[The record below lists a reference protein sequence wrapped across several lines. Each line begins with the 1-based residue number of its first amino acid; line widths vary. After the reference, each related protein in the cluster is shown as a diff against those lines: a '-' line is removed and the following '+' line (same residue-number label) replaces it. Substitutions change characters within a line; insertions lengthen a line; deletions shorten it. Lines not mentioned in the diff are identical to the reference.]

1 MNTEQPL
8 ATRAARLVHRT
19 LAVADPRALVAAVTI
34 TGLLAWLLPWQ
45 GLLWFF
51 ALACILAVA
60 ACRTMPGG
68 RQTLGAYGIFVLLWV
83 LSSFFLR
90 LFDQPDAVGSAMKE
104 ALLLGARLFT
114 LLGLAMAV
122 PMAATPLTLGRTLAW
137 YLHWPARAEA
147 YVCSLWPGGGLKPKI
162 FTGVWRAALALAL
175 MMAFFPRLLR
185 MLAAL
190 RRSLQLRAPRLALHR
205 RFALLGLAVL
215 RVCSAQTWD
224 MALAIAS
231 RDLYRPEPWT
241 LQVGRDIQRRD
252 GL

>member
-8 ATRAARLVHRT
+8 ATRATRLVHRT
-19 LAVADPRALVAAVTI
+19 LAAVDPRALVAAVTAA
-34 TGLLAWLLPWQ
+34 GVLAWLLPWP
-45 GLLWFF
+45 GLLCFF
-51 ALACILAVA
+51 ALACVLAVTV
-60 ACRTMPGG
+60 CRVTPGG
-68 RQTLGAYGIFVLLWV
+68 RRALSAYGLFVLLWA
-83 LSSFFLR
+83 LSSFCLAF
-90 LFDQPDAVGSAMKE
+90 FEQPDALAPALEG

-114 LLGLAMAV
+114 LLGLALAV
-122 PMAATPLTLGRTLAW
+122 PLAATPLTLGRTLAW

-147 YVCSLWPGGGLKPKI
+147 HICSLWPGGRLKPVL
-162 FTGVWRAALALAL
+162 FTGVWRAALALTL

-185 MLAAL
+185 IVAAL

-231 RDLYRPEPWT
+231 RDLYRPEPWMV
-241 LQVGRDIQRRD
+241 QARRNIQRRS